1 VLTSQQLAETAT
13 IPMGMRSGLK
23 KTQGNEEFLSARV
36 NRGAPRRYV
45 LSSPGPPLPWA
56 HALRDGGS
64 QRDPMA
70 RSDISKAPGLATSRF
85 QNPSPSELSDSPDV
99 CFGMTDF
106 AIDPPVRILGRRG
119 GFVRS
124 TEQAAAFMRE
134 HILQHMDSRATE
146 VLRRLEDVRSAEEA
160 QEAAQAFRAWIAS
173 GMVATPSGISTK
185 SHALDRSKKASA

>member
-1 VLTSQQLAETAT
+1 MTT
-13 IPMGMRSGLK
+13 
-23 KTQGNEEFLSARV
+23 
-36 NRGAPRRYV
+36 
-45 LSSPGPPLPWA
+45 
-56 HALRDGGS
+56 
-64 QRDPMA
+64 RDPIG
-70 RSDISKAPGLATSRF
+70 RSDMSEASAFPNQSH
-85 QNPSPSELSDSPDV
+85 SELSDNPDV

-119 GFVRS
+119 GFIRS

-134 HILQHMDSRATE
+134 HMFQHMDSQATE

-185 SHALDRSKKASA
+185 SHAADRSKKASA

>member
-1 VLTSQQLAETAT
+1 
-13 IPMGMRSGLK
+13 
-23 KTQGNEEFLSARV
+23 
-36 NRGAPRRYV
+36 
-45 LSSPGPPLPWA
+45 
-56 HALRDGGS
+56 
-64 QRDPMA
+64 
-70 RSDISKAPGLATSRF
+70 
-85 QNPSPSELSDSPDV
+85 
-99 CFGMTDF
+99 MTDF

-134 HILQHMDSRATE
+134 HMLQHMDSPATE

-160 QEAAQAFRAWIAS
+160 QEAAQTFRAWIS